1 MITQAKDALKKI
13 SEDDAYLDIACFE
26 TQQALEFL
34 IKEILNEKGIP
45 YPKSHDIG
53 FLLSLL
59 AETGFTFE
67 GFEPLVLLS
76 GTVTDWEENS
86 RYGKGIRTSADTVR
100 RVQRLY
106 DSMNAAFLEMQEK
119 NQKLK

>member
-1 MITQAKDALKKI
+1 MITQARDALKKV

-34 IKEILNEKGIP
+34 IKEILNEKGTP
-45 YPKSHDIG
+45 YPKSHDID

-67 GFEPLVLLS
+67 GFDTLALLS
-76 GTVTDWEENS
+76 GTVTDWEEHS
-86 RYGKGIRTSADTVR
+86 RYGKGIRTSVDTVR
-100 RVQRLY
+100 RVHRLY

-119 NQKLK
+119 NQELM